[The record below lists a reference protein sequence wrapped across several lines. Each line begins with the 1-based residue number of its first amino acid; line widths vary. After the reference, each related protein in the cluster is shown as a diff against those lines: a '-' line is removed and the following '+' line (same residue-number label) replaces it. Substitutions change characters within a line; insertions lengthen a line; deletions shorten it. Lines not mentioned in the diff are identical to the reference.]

1 MENTSLIPTPL
12 SRIPAGTVSL
22 VHGVATTTSLDVAR
36 VFEKQHK
43 DVLETI
49 RAIEIPEEFSGR
61 NFPPAESAGQTD
73 PFVAEAYTDQQ
84 GKWRPMYR
92 MTRDGFTFL
101 VMGFTGEKAA
111 RFKWLYIAEFN
122 RMEAALAKETAPPAD
137 CQLVPTAE
145 YIGLLKEKIA
155 WLEGRGQETVK
166 RPPRL
171 PLSQDEVAEIRR
183 LKGLGHSLREVAG
196 LTGRSRAT
204 VSLVCRDLRQ
214 EVAR

>member
-1 MENTSLIPTPL
+1 MEQNLVVPFQFRGREL
-12 SRIPAGTVSL
+12 RTVVIDDEYL
-22 VHGVATTTSLDVAR
+22 WVAR
-36 VFEKQHK
+36 
-43 DVLETI
+43 D
-49 RAIEIPEEFSGR
+49 
-61 NFPPAESAGQTD
+61 
-73 PFVAEAYTDQQ
+73 VAEALGYVNTKDAISKHCKGVAKRYPLQTPGGVQ
-84 GKWRPMYR
+84 DVRVIHEPDLYR
-92 MTRDGFTFL
+92 LIVGSQLPEAQAFEAWVFEEVLPSIRK
-101 VMGFTGEKAA
+101 TGQYA
-111 RFKWLYIAEFN
+111 RQE
-122 RMEAALAKETAPPAD
+122 PVPAD

-204 VSLVCRDLRQ
+204 VSLVCRGLRQ

>member
-1 MENTSLIPTPL
+1 MEKNLVVPFQFKGRELRTVVIEDEYLWVAKDVAETLGYINTKDAISKHC
-12 SRIPAGTVSL
+12 R
-22 VHGVATTTSLDVAR
+22 GVAKCYPIIDRLGRTQKVRVIHEPDLYRLIVGSQLPEAQAFEAW
-36 VFEKQHK
+36 VFE
-43 DVLETI
+43 DVLPSI
-49 RAIEIPEEFSGR
+49 RKT
-61 NFPPAESAGQTD
+61 GQ
-73 PFVAEAYTDQQ
+73 Y
-84 GKWRPMYR
+84 
-92 MTRDGFTFL
+92 
-101 VMGFTGEKAA
+101 A
-111 RFKWLYIAEFN
+111 RQE
-122 RMEAALAKETAPPAD
+122 PVPAD

>member
-1 MENTSLIPTPL
+1 MKARTCVNEHPADLISQAVDML
-12 SRIPAGTVSL
+12 DFVSRLLGESPEQVELNARDCAGF
-22 VHGVATTTSLDVAR
+22 GYIM
-36 VFEKQHK
+36 QHK

-111 RFKWLYIAEFN
+111 
-122 RMEAALAKETAPPAD
+122 LAKETAPPVD

-204 VSLVCRDLRQ
+204 VSLVCRGLRQ